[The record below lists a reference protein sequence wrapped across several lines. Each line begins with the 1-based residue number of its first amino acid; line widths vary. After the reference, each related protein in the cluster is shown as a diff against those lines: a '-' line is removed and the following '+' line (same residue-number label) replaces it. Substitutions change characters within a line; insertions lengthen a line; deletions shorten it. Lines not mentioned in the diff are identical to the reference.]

1 MKKTCVQCAISLE
14 TINSSQKNMIQ
25 WKKNKKV
32 RIYDNTIQFGT
43 KYDINK
49 VL

>member
-1 MKKTCVQCAISLE
+1 MCNPPRNNKLKSKKYDSMKK
-14 TINSSQKNMIQ
+14 K
-25 WKKNKKV
+25 KKV

-43 KYDINK
+43 KYDINQ